1 MTARGPVTVRKDQ
14 LHNQKTKKIHP
25 REGNYTM
32 TRIRIVSIT
41 ACFSAL
47 ILAATAQA
55 APSEQKDS
63 AARKA
68 EMMNKFDTNGN
79 GTLDPEEKEKLRAE
93 MQNRRGGRNRKEWT
107 PEQRAEML
115 KKFDKDGDGM
125 LSDTEK
131 ATLRAEIQNRRGDA
145 GREQW
150 TPEHRAEMLKEFD
163 KDGDGEL
170 NEDERKAARE
180 SMRASRGDREGSRKK
195 ED

>member
-1 MTARGPVTVRKDQ
+1 
-14 LHNQKTKKIHP
+14 
-25 REGNYTM
+25 M
-32 TRIRIVSIT
+32 TRIRIASIT
-41 ACFSAL
+41 ACLSAL
-47 ILAATAQA
+47 ILTATTHAV
-55 APSEQKDS
+55 PSEPRDP
-63 AARKA
+63 AARRA

-115 KKFDKDGDGM
+115 KKFDKDGDG
-125 LSDTEK
+125 
-131 ATLRAEIQNRRGDA
+131 
-145 GREQW
+145 
-150 TPEHRAEMLKEFD
+150 
-163 KDGDGEL
+163 EL

>member
-1 MTARGPVTVRKDQ
+1 
-14 LHNQKTKKIHP
+14 
-25 REGNYTM
+25 M
-32 TRIRIVSIT
+32 TRIRIASIT
-41 ACFSAL
+41 ACLSAL
-47 ILAATAQA
+47 ILTATTHAV
-55 APSEQKDS
+55 PSEPRDP
-63 AARKA
+63 AARRA
-68 EMMNKFDTNGN
+68 EMMKKFDTNKN
-79 GTLDPEEKEKLRAE
+79 GTLDPEEKEKLKEE

-115 KKFDKDGDGM
+115 KKFDKDGDGT

-131 ATLRAEIQNRRGDA
+131 ATLRADMQNRRGDT
-145 GREQW
+145 GRKQW
-150 TPEHRAEMLKEFD
+150 TPELRAEMLKKFD